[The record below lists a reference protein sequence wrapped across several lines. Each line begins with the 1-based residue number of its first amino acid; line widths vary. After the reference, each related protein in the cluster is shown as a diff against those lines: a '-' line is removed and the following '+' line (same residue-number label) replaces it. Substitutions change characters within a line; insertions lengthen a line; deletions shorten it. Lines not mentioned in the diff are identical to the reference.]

1 MRRHTLS
8 WFALTLCVVFM
19 VGAAW
24 AQQTETPKPSASKK
38 QTVAQTP
45 EKPGEPGAKPPTPTE
60 EKPAIREVTSDKDTP
75 KDKEE
80 RYEMTE
86 LSPVVTHHQITVDGK
101 ALKYTATAGRLPIKR
116 DDGKIEA
123 EMFYVAYTLD
133 GQDAAKRPLTFAFN
147 GGPGSAS
154 IWLHMGALGPRR
166 VVLKPD
172 GFMPP
177 APYRIEDN
185 PYTLLDKSDLV
196 LIDAIGTGF
205 SRAADPEMFKK
216 FWGVK
221 GDIEAFS
228 EFIRLYIS
236 RNERWSSPLYI
247 LGESYGTTRAAG
259 IAGYLAD
266 RGISFNGI
274 TLLSTV
280 LNFETLE
287 DNPTNDQPYVF
298 LIPTFTMIAGYHHKL
313 APDLSQDMN
322 RARLQAEQWASTE
335 YEHALDKGDALTPQ
349 ERQNIIDQLA
359 HFTGLTKEVIDE
371 ANLRVNVPKFTHYL
385 LIDQKVRVG
394 RLDGRYTGP
403 DPNGLLDTPFYD
415 PTGSATQPPFTSVFN
430 NYLRTELGYK
440 VDMPYNV
447 RALRGGPGGD
457 TWDWGSA
464 IQGFPDTATAMR
476 QAIVKNP
483 YLKILVME
491 GYYDLATPY
500 YAANYT
506 VDHLNLPQKYRDNIS
521 FATYEAGHMVY
532 LPMDGLKRMKS
543 DQAAFM
549 EKSAGQ

>member
-1 MRRHTLS
+1 
-8 WFALTLCVVFM
+8 
-19 VGAAW
+19 
-24 AQQTETPKPSASKK
+24 
-38 QTVAQTP
+38 
-45 EKPGEPGAKPPTPTE
+45 
-60 EKPAIREVTSDKDTP
+60 
-75 KDKEE
+75 
-80 RYEMTE
+80 
-86 LSPVVTHHQITVDGK
+86 
-101 ALKYTATAGRLPIKR
+101 
-116 DDGKIEA
+116 
-123 EMFYVAYTLD
+123 
-133 GQDAAKRPLTFAFN
+133 
-147 GGPGSAS
+147 
-154 IWLHMGALGPRR
+154 
-166 VVLKPD
+166 VLQAD

-177 APYRIEDN
+177 APYRIQDN

-196 LIDAIGTGF
+196 LIDAINTGF
-205 SRAADPEMFKK
+205 SRAADPEMLKK

-236 RNERWSSPLYI
+236 RNERWPSPLFI

-274 TLLSTV
+274 TLRSTV
-280 LNFETLE
+280 LNFQSLE
-287 DNPTNDQPYVF
+287 DNFTNDQPYVF
-298 LIPTFTMIAGYHHKL
+298 LIPSFTMIAGYHHKL
-313 APDLSQDMN
+313 APDLAQDMN
-322 RARLQAEQWASTE
+322 RARQQAEQWASTD
-335 YEHALDKGDALTPQ
+335 YERALDKGDALTPQ
-349 ERQNIIDQLA
+349 ERQNVIDQLA
-359 HFTGLTKEVIDE
+359 RFTGLSKEVIDE
-371 ANLRVNVPKFTHYL
+371 ADLRINVPKFTHYL
-385 LIDQKVRVG
+385 LIDQKLRVG

-447 RALRGGPGGD
+447 RAPRGGPGQGD

-464 IQGFPDTATAMR
+464 IQGFPDTASAMR

-521 FATYEAGHMVY
+521 FTTYDSGHMVY
-532 LPMDGLKRMKS
+532 LPTDGLKKMKA
-543 DQAAFM
+543 DEAAFI
-549 EKSAGQ
+549 EKAMAQ

>member
-1 MRRHTLS
+1 MKFICQTPV
-8 WFALTLCVVFM
+8 AVVILL
-19 VGAAW
+19 GISL
-24 AQQTETPKPSASKK
+24 AQQPDSSKPQTAKK
-38 QTVAQTP
+38 PAAVQSG
-45 EKPGEPGAKPPTPTE
+45 EKPAEAAAKPESPAE
-60 EKPAIREVTSDKDTP
+60 EKPAPRETAADRE

-80 RYEMTE
+80 RYDMTE
-86 LSPVVTHHQITVDGK
+86 VSPVVTHHQITVDGK
-101 ALKYTATAGRLPIKR
+101 PLKYTATAGRLPIKR
-116 DDGKIEA
+116 GDGKIEA

-133 GQDAAKRPLTFAFN
+133 GQEAAKRPLTFAFN

-154 IWLHMGALGPRR
+154 LWLHMGALGPRK
-166 VVLKPD
+166 VVLQAD

-177 APYRIEDN
+177 APYHIEDN

-205 SRAADPEMFKK
+205 SRASDAELMKK
-216 FWGVK
+216 FWGMK
-221 GDIEAFS
+221 GDIESFS

-236 RNERWSSPLYI
+236 RNERWSSPLFI

-287 DNPTNDQPYVF
+287 DNFTNDQPYIF
-298 LIPTFTMIAGYHHKL
+298 LIPSFTMIAGYHHKL
-313 APDLSQDMN
+313 APDLAADMN
-322 RARLQAEQWASTE
+322 RARQEAEQWAATE
-335 YEHALDKGDALTPQ
+335 YEHALDKGDGLTPE
-349 ERQNIIDQLA
+349 ERQKVIDQLA
-359 HFTGLTKEVIDE
+359 RYTGLSKEVIDE
-371 ANLRVNVPKFTHYL
+371 ANLRINVQKFTHYL

-447 RALRGGPGGD
+447 RAPRGPND

-464 IQGFPDTATAMR
+464 GGGFPDTASAMR

-500 YAANYT
+500 LAANYT
-506 VDHLNLPQKYRDNIS
+506 VDHLNLPQKYRGNIS
-521 FATYEAGHMVY
+521 FATYESGHMVY
-532 LPMDGLKRMKS
+532 LPMDGLKKMKA

-549 EKSAGQ
+549 EKAGGQ